1 MTLSWGQAG
10 HGPSYAPLFSSLSYF
25 FFGAWICWWRIKMQV
40 KPCLILPWQ
49 DQSCICDGKLGL
61 LVVGEVRT
69 LLTSFLTC
77 FYLETLS
84 RRALCMRW
92 QHLAPGLWCSWPV
105 ITSPV
110 VLLSWLVLTLEQNR
124 WEVPAMLQHVHHHF
138 WLNSRSSSWSNGR
151 RNQGKVRRNG
161 YWRDQECRDLETQR
175 SWDGQ
180 NFPHSSRL
188 PIMLLQL
195 GKLWSQ
201 LVFEV
206 VMRSS
211 SLSLLRLPKEH
222 VPQRSRKLPERR

>member
-1 MTLSWGQAG
+1 MLPDTTASW
-10 HGPSYAPLFSSLSYF
+10 SD
-25 FFGAWICWWRIKMQV
+25 GAWIRAWSQKKASSGGAVCRKRGQCSCQASEATTGTRIAPELWR
-40 KPCLILPWQ
+40 
-49 DQSCICDGKLGL
+49 
-61 LVVGEVRT
+61 
-69 LLTSFLTC
+69 
-77 FYLETLS
+77 
-84 RRALCMRW
+84 
-92 QHLAPGLWCSWPV
+92 SWSV

-151 RNQGKVRRNG
+151 RNQEKVRRNG

-211 SLSLLRLPKEH
+211 SLSLLSLPKEH
-222 VPQRSRKLPERR
+222 VPQRSCKLPERR

>member
-1 MTLSWGQAG
+1 MTYKDAG
-10 HGPSYAPLFSSLSYF
+10 KAMSHTSMARPELYV
-25 FFGAWICWWRIKMQV
+25 WC
-40 KPCLILPWQ
+40 
-49 DQSCICDGKLGL
+49 KLGL
-61 LVVGEVRT
+61 LGVDEVRT

-77 FYLETLS
+77 IYLGNIEPTSPVHAVTTLPPS
-84 RRALCMRW
+84 RGI
-92 QHLAPGLWCSWPV
+92 APELWRSWPV

-151 RNQGKVRRNG
+151 RNQEKVRRNG
-161 YWRDQECRDLETQR
+161 DWRDQECRDLETQR

-211 SLSLLRLPKEH
+211 SLSLLSLPKEH
-222 VPQRSRKLPERR
+222 VPQRSCKLPERR